1 MRLVRVG
8 EVRSVRIV
16 VQGWSD
22 HLGET
27 DLRYFWRIKVTELV
41 DGLDMGGR

>member
-1 MRLVRVG
+1 MIQSDLHHLKFALAFVWRMNEADESR

-22 HLGET
+22 CLGKT
-27 DLRYFWRIKVTELV
+27 D
-41 DGLDMGGR
+41 